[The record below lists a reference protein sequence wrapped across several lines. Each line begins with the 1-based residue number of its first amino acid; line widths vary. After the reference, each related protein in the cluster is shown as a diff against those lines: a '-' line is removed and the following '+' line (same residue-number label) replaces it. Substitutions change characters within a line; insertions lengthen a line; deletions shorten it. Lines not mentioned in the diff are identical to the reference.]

1 MKAYGIK
8 ISIITSL
15 VLSMG
20 GAAVA
25 SDNLIQ
31 NGSFENFSID
41 KDNGKWKL
49 VHFDNWEG
57 AGEVWTNKLGRTA
70 TDGDYKAEL
79 DVGRKD
85 VNSLTQTVKTVEGE
99 NYLFALDAYARK
111 AGTSSFELLVDDT
124 VLATID
130 PSSNWDKY
138 GVEFV
143 GNGAEQRL
151 TIREIASEDDGR
163 GTVMD
168 NVVLLTGTTLDKL
181 KDDERAKYEIIEP
194 TGLDQILDIISYD
207 RGVQANYTQEEIDAA
222 IEAAGEMNDLL
233 REAITVNGLANDGK
247 ISTADAKEINL
258 YLVEKY
264 ADRWDE
270 LRKTYYVIQENTE
283 VMAMNHHA
291 ILTIWG
297 KVYNLGYPATSDDK
311 YTTNVLGDKSYDFKT
326 VAYFLD
332 AIVKYDMSSLN
343 NPDYQEVTGD
353 TGTNLDIIAD
363 TILNDRGLLE
373 NVPTRD
379 LREGVRTANEMNK
392 LIIEGIKAEGL
403 ANDGVITTADART
416 LNDYLVVNHL
426 EEWAELHGDDEDDAE
441 TGYHRVQSDG
451 ATTRLYG
458 ENVMNTIADGIYH
471 LGYESDQDDKL
482 VNEDGNANQTYEDV
496 AWWLDI
502 SLKEDIEAGK
512 LSNSSYKEVVG
523 ETGTSLDQIIPYIY
537 SDEGLIRYV
546 SMADIREGA
555 RTANEMNKLLV
566 EAIKTTG
573 VASDNY
579 ISADEVKELNQ
590 YLVTNYAIQWAELH
604 GDDEDDAET
613 GYHRIQNDG
622 AVGILEG
629 QNTINNL
636 ADGIYHLGFETTYSD
651 NLVNEDGNKNVTF
664 TNVSYWLNK
673 YLADDF
679 KTGRLK

>member
-57 AGEVWTNKLGRTA
+57 AGEVWNHKLGRVA
-70 TDGDYKAEL
+70 TDGTYKAEL
-79 DVGRKD
+79 DVGRKS
-85 VNSLTQTVKTVEGE
+85 VNSLTQTVKTVDGE
-99 NYLFALDAYARK
+99 SYLFALDAYARK

-124 VLATID
+124 VLATVE

-163 GTVMD
+163 GAVID
-168 NVVLLTGTTLDKL
+168 NVVLLAGTSLDAI
-181 KDDERAKYEIIEP
+181 KDQDRSKYEIIEP
-194 TGLDQILDIISYD
+194 EGLDQILEVIDND
-207 RGVQANYTQEEIDAA
+207 RVVHANYTQEQIDAA
-222 IEAAGEMNDLL
+222 RDAAAKMNDLIA
-233 REAITVNGLANDGK
+233 EAIEESGLANDNLLS
-247 ISTADAKEINL
+247 IADTKEINL

-264 ADRWDE
+264 GDIWSD
-270 LRKTYYVIQENTE
+270 LREAYAQIEKKTEIL
-283 VMAMNHHA
+283 AMNHHA
-291 ILTIWG
+291 IPTIWG
-297 KVYNLGYPATSDDK
+297 NIYNLGFPATNNGK
-311 YTTNVLGDKSYDFKT
+311 NTTKLNGDKGHSFNT
-326 VAYFLD
+326 VGYYLATVTLQ
-332 AIVKYDMSSLN
+332 DMNTLK
-343 NPDYQEVTGD
+343 NPNYQEVTGD
-353 TGTNLDIIAD
+353 TGTHLDIIAD
-363 TILNDRGLLE
+363 TILNDRGLLSH
-373 NVPTRD
+373 VPTRD

-403 ANDGVITTADART
+403 ANDGTISTADART
-416 LNDYLVVNHL
+416 LNNYLVANHL

-451 ATTRLYG
+451 ATTRMYG

-471 LGYESDQDDKL
+471 LGYESDRKDHL
-482 VNEDGNANQTYEDV
+482 VNEDGNKNQTYEDV

-502 SLKEDIEAGK
+502 SLKEDIKAGK
-512 LSNSSYKEVVG
+512 LSNSNYKEVVG
-523 ETGTSLDQIIPYIY
+523 ETGTALDQIIPYIY
-537 SDEGLIRYV
+537 QDEGLLRKV
-546 SMADIREGA
+546 SMEDIREGA

-579 ISADEVKELNQ
+579 ISTDEVKELNQ
-590 YLVTNYAIQWAELH
+590 YLVTNYAAQWAELH

-622 AVGILEG
+622 AVGVLEG
-629 QNTINNL
+629 RNTINSL
-636 ADGIYHLGFETTYSD
+636 ADGIYHLGFETTYKN

-664 TNVSYWLNK
+664 SNVAYWLNK
-673 YLADDF
+673 YLKDDLSV
-679 KTGRLK
+679 GHLK

>member
-1 MKAYGIK
+1 MKQNHIK
-8 ISIITSL
+8 MSLITSL
-15 VLSMG
+15 LLTLSS
-20 GAAVA
+20 GALAA
-25 SDNLIQ
+25 ENMIQ

-41 KDNGKWKL
+41 KDRGRWKL

-57 AGEVWTNKLGRTA
+57 NGEVWTNALGRIA
-70 TDGDYKAEL
+70 MDGAYKAEL
-79 DVGRKD
+79 DVGRNS
-85 VNSLTQTVKTVEGE
+85 VNSLTQTVNTVEGE
-99 NYLFALDAYARK
+99 SYLFALDAYARR
-111 AGTSSFELLVDDT
+111 AGTSSFELLVDDE
-124 VLATID
+124 VLATINPASD
-130 PSSNWDKY
+130 WDKY
-138 GVEFV
+138 GVTFE
-143 GNGAEQRL
+143 GKGGEQRV
-151 TIREIASEDDGR
+151 TIREIASEDDGY
-163 GTVMD
+163 GAVID
-168 NVVLLTGTTLDKL
+168 NVVLLPNTSLDSL
-181 KDDERAKYEIIEP
+181 KDDEREKYEIIEP

-207 RGVQANYTQEEIDAA
+207 RGVKAHYTQEQIDAA
-222 IEAAGEMNDLL
+222 IESAREMNELL

-247 ISTADAKEINL
+247 ITTSDAKEINL
-258 YLVEKY
+258 YLLEKH
-264 ADRWDE
+264 ADRWNE
-270 LRKTYYVIQENTE
+270 LRAIYREVQDDTE

-297 KVYNLGYPATSDDK
+297 KVYNLGFPATDDGK
-311 YTTNVLGDKSYDFKT
+311 YTTNVLGKRAYDFKT

-332 AIVKYDMSSLN
+332 AIVQNDMSDLN
-343 NPDYQEVTGD
+343 NPEYQEVTGD
-353 TGTNLDIIAD
+353 TGTNLDVIAD

-392 LIIEGIKAEGL
+392 LMIEGIKAEGL
-403 ANDGVITTADART
+403 ANDGWISTADART
-416 LNDYLVVNHL
+416 LNNYLVANHL

-451 ATTRLYG
+451 ATTRMYG

-471 LGYESDQDDKL
+471 LGYESDYSNNL
-482 VNEDGNANQTYEDV
+482 VNEDGNKNQTYEDV

-502 SLKEDIEAGK
+502 SLKNDIKAGK
-512 LSNSSYKEVVG
+512 LNNPNVKEVVG
-523 ETGTSLDQIIPYIY
+523 ETGTALDQIVAYIY
-537 SDEGLIRYV
+537 QDEGLLRNV
-546 SMADIREGA
+546 SMEDIREGA

-573 VASDNY
+573 VASDAY
-579 ISADEVKELNQ
+579 ISTEEVKTLNE
-590 YLVTNYAIQWAELH
+590 YLVTNHASEWAELH

-636 ADGIYHLGFETTYSD
+636 ADGIYHLGYATTYSD

-664 TNVSYWLNK
+664 SNVSYWLNK
-673 YLADDF
+673 YLKEDLN
-679 KTGRLK
+679 TGRLK